1 MELGPEA
8 RAWTQGAPP
17 ATVSLRQSAS
27 EGSLAAILD
36 LCDQPD
42 PEDLPALI
50 EGARRAGPEQ
60 LLRVLPALL
69 TAHRK
74 DERLET
80 FLIEELSSRRHYV
93 RQAAAMALAILG
105 TARAPDALL
114 DLLLAEEEELA
125 KEVALALGLLGRKAV
140 AVLRR
145 AAVRTT
151 KADAEARERLA
162 RALANIGARGEEG
175 LVKSIMTDDE
185 SGASAVAARAVKI
198 VPGIALEL
206 VSDGPAGP
214 ERTYTRK
221 ILSATTAL
229 RRLVASENKGTSS
242 RIDTR
247 EILGTPTQAGAKLPS
262 SPSLHE
268 AAAAGGAPPSAD
280 ATDSVRAEPIE
291 ELDSGLLEEDG
302 PKEATVPRAIYPSA
316 PEGRGRASAPD
327 ERAPGG
333 KRGRGG
339 RARP

>member
-1 MELGPEA
+1 
-8 RAWTQGAPP
+8 
-17 ATVSLRQSAS
+17 
-27 EGSLAAILD
+27 
-36 LCDQPD
+36 
-42 PEDLPALI
+42 
-50 EGARRAGPEQ
+50 
-60 LLRVLPALL
+60 
-69 TAHRK
+69 
-74 DERLET
+74 
-80 FLIEELSSRRHYV
+80 
-93 RQAAAMALAILG
+93 MALAILG
-105 TARAPDALL
+105 TVRAPDALL

-229 RRLVASENKGTSS
+229 RRLVASESKGTAG

-247 EILGTPTQAGAKLPS
+247 EILGTPTQAGARLPS
-262 SPSLHE
+262 SPSLHD
-268 AAAAGGAPPSAD
+268 AAAAGAPPSAD

-302 PKEATVPRAIYPSA
+302 PRDATVPRAIYPSA
-316 PEGRGRASAPD
+316 PGERGRPSASDERGRPSASDERGRPSASG
-327 ERAPGG
+327 ERAPDG